1 VGKIKL
7 GPSFIPNAD
16 VARNVCYPRRIS
28 LRTARTGLA
37 HSAPF
42 AAIDRSLSARAA
54 IHVDASNMLQEQ
66 YLATNATLPAYCPSS
81 ALLKL
86 QTDAG
91 VARV

>member
-1 VGKIKL
+1 VPQNVEVANFGCAAGVGP
-7 GPSFIPNAD
+7 GPVI
-16 VARNVCYPRRIS
+16 
-28 LRTARTGLA
+28 A

-54 IHVDASNMLQEQ
+54 IHVDAPNMLQEQ
-66 YLATNATLPAYCPSS
+66 YLATNATLPAYCPSN

-91 VARV
+91 VAKV